1 MNAVPSG
8 CRLTHW
14 RNIEGMESE
23 TMKRQTTGPAWKI
36 ARAQAAN
43 FRLRQTAG
51 CPCHDK
57 PK

>member
-1 MNAVPSG
+1 M
-8 CRLTHW
+8 THW

-57 PK
+57 PKYGPVPQ